1 MGPLLL
7 SRSPR
12 TPADVVNLGYVINV
26 IEELAERRQALINAW
41 ELTRKV
47 MLVAAQVLID
57 DINRSQVAYGD
68 GIVTSRNTFQKY
80 YEQEELKIYIDQVL
94 DVDAIPLPSVSTS
107 SFGMKRKLKYFAP
120 LAFALALLLLKSA
133 LVSSALKTIRN
144 CLPLWLS

>member
-1 MGPLLL
+1 
-7 SRSPR
+7 
-12 TPADVVNLGYVINV
+12 
-26 IEELAERRQALINAW
+26 
-41 ELTRKV
+41 

-144 CLPLWLS
+144 C